1 MSRSIRKTIEDEAED
16 EEIDPATLIDTQE
29 NKPKID
35 QAQEVL
41 EEPYKKTA
49 AVNLRQL
56 EYKAVSKLTK
66 DEKDY
71 LINLYKNGGEDEFF
85 KVNFYKNGTNKIT
98 RKKQPPKYNTSRR
111 MLEKSQAQ
119 LNDKLNDELSRQN
132 RILSNEQLLME
143 HVIDLETKY
152 ATLYQKHKK
161 LKKNYKELRQDIY
174 QDEDEEIEITPEEAR
189 ELEQKQQKHNEEKQ
203 QKQPEPEPE
212 PQQPQYEEPQQQNN
226 YYYEPQQ
233 TEPMNYINRLR
244 RPQRGYRGLMA
255 ARN

>member
-1 MSRSIRKTIEDEAED
+1 MSRSISKTNEDEAED
-16 EEIDPATLIDTQE
+16 EDIDPATLIDTQE

-35 QAQEVL
+35 QAPEVL
-41 EEPYKKTA
+41 EEPYKKTNT
-49 AVNLRQL
+49 VDLRKI

-85 KVNFYKNGTNKIT
+85 KVNFYKNGTQSIV

-119 LNDKLNDELSRQN
+119 LNVKLNDELSKQN

-161 LKKNYKELRQDIY
+161 LKKNIKSLRQDIY
-174 QDEDEEIEITPEEAR
+174 QDEDEEIKITPEEAR
-189 ELEQKQQKHNEEKQ
+189 ELEQKQEKQ
-203 QKQPEPEPE
+203 QQKQHEPEP
-212 PQQPQYEEPQQQNN
+212 PQQKQTEPEQEQYEPPQQT

-233 TEPMNYINRLR
+233 ADPMNYINRLR

-255 ARN
+255 SMN